1 MTLRLFNTLSR
12 QKEVFTPLQDK
23 QVKMYVCGVTVY
35 DFCHLGH
42 ARAYIVWDVV
52 RRYLEFSGYSVEY
65 VQNITDVDDKI
76 IKRAQEEHTTINELT
91 DRFIRAYNED
101 MARLNV
107 KPADRYPKATQYIK
121 EMIEIIQSLIAKDIA
136 YVAGGDVYY
145 AVQKFPSYGKL
156 SHRTLDSMQAG
167 ASGRTTKEEDK
178 RYPFDFALWKSAQ
191 DDQTVWDSPW
201 GKGRP
206 GWHIECSAMAK
217 SCLGETIDIH
227 AGGADLQFP
236 HHENEIAQ
244 SEAYTGKPLA
254 NYWLHNGFVNIG
266 GEKMSKSLKNF
277 KTIRDVL
284 EHYDPMAV
292 RLFILQAHYRQP
304 IDFTEE
310 AMTNASKSWQLID
323 EGLRFRSDFADRIGL
338 TVREPHRPT
347 EELPDQQNNSY
358 LQDFRSAMDDD
369 FNTSVAL
376 SIVFELAKILK
387 KERNLLEH
395 GSINHLDKDELSL
408 ICHSLVKICDVLGL
422 TTIQTSK
429 NVNLNIQ
436 GYANYE
442 NSPQKIE
449 EQEILELIEQRKVAK
464 QQKNYKESDRIRDAL
479 KEKGIELID
488 LKGGETTW
496 KHI

>member
-1 MTLRLFNTLSR
+1 MTIRLFNTLSR
-12 QKEVFTPLQDK
+12 QKEVFIPLSDK

-52 RRYLEFSGYSVEY
+52 RRYLEFSGYSVTY

-76 IKRAQEEHTTINELT
+76 IRRAQEENTTIKELT
-91 DRFIRAYNED
+91 DRFIQAYNED
-101 MARLNV
+101 MAKLNI
-107 KPADRYPKATQYIK
+107 KPADRYPKATEYIN
-121 EMIEIIQSLIAKDIA
+121 EMIEIIQLLIEKDIA
-136 YVAGGDVYY
+136 YVAGGNVYY

-167 ASGRTTKEEDK
+167 ASGRVENEEGK
-178 RYPFDFALWKSAQ
+178 RYPFDFALWKQNQEIADAWS
-191 DDQTVWDSPW
+191 SPW

-244 SEAYTGKPLA
+244 SEAHTGKPLA
-254 NYWLHNGFVNIG
+254 NYWMHNGFVNIA

-277 KTIRDVL
+277 KTIRSVL
-284 EHYDPMAV
+284 AYYHPMAV

-310 AMTNASKSWQLID
+310 AMESATKSYNLID
-323 EGLRFRSDFADRIGL
+323 ESLRFKEDFSYFFQSDNL
-338 TVREPHRPT
+338 TEKDLSENP
-347 EELPDQQNNSY
+347 Y

-369 FNTSVAL
+369 FNTPVAL
-376 SIVFELAKILK
+376 SVIFELAKILK
-387 KERNLLEH
+387 KERNIISH
-395 GSINHLDKDELSL
+395 GGKTSLSDAL
-408 ICHSLVKICDVLGL
+408 IYQTWYVLNMICSTLGIIRSNNFVSHFEPSTNITGCDVTL
-422 TTIQTSK
+422 TVSSGMT
-429 NVNLNIQ
+429 
-436 GYANYE
+436 E
-442 NSPQKIE
+442 N
-449 EQEILELIEQRKVAK
+449 EIMSLIEQRKQAK
-464 QQKNYKESDRIRDAL
+464 KEKNYKEADRIREEL

-496 KHI
+496 KHL

>member
-12 QKEVFTPLQDK
+12 QKEIFTPLQDK

-52 RRYLEFSGYSVEY
+52 RRYLEFSGYSVTY

-76 IKRAQEEHTTINELT
+76 IKRAQEENITIKELT
-91 DRFIRAYNED
+91 DRFIEAYNED
-101 MARLNV
+101 MAKLNI
-107 KPADRYPKATQYIK
+107 KPADRYPKATEHIE
-121 EMIEIIQSLIAKDIA
+121 EMIEIIQSLIEKDIA
-136 YVAGGDVYY
+136 YLADGSVYY
-145 AVQKFPSYGKL
+145 AVQKFPDYGKL

-167 ASGRTTKEEDK
+167 ASGRVEKEEGK
-178 RYPFDFALWKSAQ
+178 RYPLDFALWKQAHSDA
-191 DDQTVWDSPW
+191 WASPW
-201 GKGRP
+201 GEGRP
-206 GWHIECSAMAK
+206 GWHIECSAMVM

-244 SEAYTGKPLA
+244 SEAHTCKPLA
-254 NYWLHNGFVNIG
+254 KYWMHNGFVNIA

-277 KTIRDVL
+277 KTIRSLL
-284 EHYDPMAV
+284 EYYHPMAV

-310 AMTNASKSWQLID
+310 AMESATKSYNLID
-323 EGLRFRSDFADRIGL
+323 ESLRFKEDYSYYFQSDDLTEQDLADN
-338 TVREPHRPT
+338 P
-347 EELPDQQNNSY
+347 Y

-369 FNTSVAL
+369 FNTPVAL
-376 SIVFELAKILK
+376 SVVFELAKILR
-387 KERNLLEH
+387 KERNIISH
-395 GSINHLDKDELSL
+395 GGKNSLSDSQIYQTWYVLNMICSTLGIIQSNNSQVYLKTANIN
-408 ICHSLVKICDVLGL
+408 ITG
-422 TTIQTSK
+422 
-429 NVNLNIQ
+429 
-436 GYANYE
+436 YE
-442 NSPQKIE
+442 NGYISLGMTEAQIMS
-449 EQEILELIEQRKVAK
+449 LIEQRKQAK
-464 QQKNYKESDRIRDAL
+464 KEKNYKEADRIRDEL

-496 KHI
+496 KRL